1 MNGSLDESKLNVVTM
16 FLKSSENH
24 SLRKQLEDIVV
35 GQSVVRTDKQVD
47 MKESLQT
54 KFGLGIQN

>member
-24 SLRKQLEDIVV
+24 SLRNQLEDIVV
-35 GQSVVRTDKQVD
+35 GQSVVRTEK
-47 MKESLQT
+47 
-54 KFGLGIQN
+54 